1 MKNTKNDKSFY
12 AEVKSQ
18 KIVLVVYKNARVFFL
33 MILEWTPHFSDWDRR
48 LLVYLHL
55 RRLTEKIG

>member
-18 KIVLVVYKNARVFFL
+18 KIVLVAHKNARVFFL
-33 MILEWTPHFSDWDRR
+33 WFSNELRIFVTGTG
-48 LLVYLHL
+48 VY
-55 RRLTEKIG
+55 